1 MLHGSSFTL
10 MYTCFLKTNI
20 IVLDSHFLKVGVH
33 VCRPN
38 GNKHKRPVGKEYK
51 SVDLWRSVCIATT
64 FEMLLS
70 CLNGHHSLEPGFWT
84 HSAAW
89 RNRWL
94 LSIDTGGRVLCSC
107 GLWSA
112 LGEIIQVMRVSAIS
126 QVITTG
132 NSGYYCI
139 FLLKRGYLYY
149 YWQTINPDQQ
159 WARWSAPIFLV
170 VHNEQRYFTRT

>member
-1 MLHGSSFTL
+1 

-94 LSIDTGGRVLCSC
+94 LTLVGECFAATLPNC
-107 GLWSA
+107 GPWST
-112 LGEIIQVMRVSAIS
+112 LGEIIQVMRVTAIS
-126 QVITTG
+126 QVK
-132 NSGYYCI
+132 
-139 FLLKRGYLYY
+139 LL
-149 YWQTINPDQQ
+149 QPETVDTIV
-159 WARWSAPIFLV
+159 F
-170 VHNEQRYFTRT
+170 FF